1 MVAGRLLRKLQKGG
15 RLIVQ
20 RGKLCPII
28 GHFAGTD
35 VSYQP
40 ILHIPDWV
48 TYAFPLILIT

>member
-1 MVAGRLLRKLQKGG
+1 MVAERLLRKLQKGG

-35 VSYQP
+35 VSYKP